1 MLLSY
6 DNNKP
11 FNPIARLKEFFS
23 WIENITGSEIR
34 KAVFF
39 YFLENKVA
47 TAPILNEALGKK
59 RRSPSVFRELKTL
72 LELEIIEKIVRARY
86 IKKIPG
92 RTPTIYGLKGKWKP
106 DDVVGVIEKHRI
118 LNSPNFIIV
127 RNISQTIM
135 DGYLAKYETIEIN
148 LNEIVAI
155 CKGSCPG
162 FYSFDIADQVAS
174 CLSRRGI
181 KVWR

>member
-1 MLLSY
+1 LLLSY

-23 WIENITGSEIR
+23 WIENITGSKIR
-34 KAVFF
+34 KTIFF
-39 YFLENKVA
+39 YFLEHKVA
-47 TAPILNEALGKK
+47 TAPLINEALGKK
-59 RRSPSVFRELKTL
+59 RRSPSVYREMNTLVDLK
-72 LELEIIEKIVRARY
+72 IIERIVRARY
-86 IKKIPG
+86 IRKKSG
-92 RTPTIYGLKGKWKP
+92 RVPTIYGLRGKWKP
-106 DDVVGVIEKHRI
+106 DDVVKVIEKHKI
-118 LNSPNFIIV
+118 LNSPNFVTI

-135 DGYLAKYETIEIN
+135 DGYLAKHETIEIN